1 MVTVEYL
8 RELIGRRIL
17 VLDGAMGSL
26 LQKELRKRTKAGIS
40 LRSAQGGCNGM
51 RPDMHSLALAAE
63 DYGLSQGNLDA
74 LNILNPDIVEQVHTS
89 YLQAGADIIETNT
102 FNSSSISQQSY
113 FLTGSSGAFSS
124 IDDYVYELNFKGAQA
139 AVKAISLF
147 HSDSSSNFR
156 HLVAGAVGPT
166 GKMLSLGLDAENPH
180 IREMYFD
187 TLANAYRTQ
196 VRGLVDGGADLIV
209 VETIFDPINAKC
221 ALYAIRQ
228 VEREKGIRIPV
239 IVSATANDK
248 AGHLLSGQSLE
259 AFFVSIRNY
268 ISSGNVVSF
277 GLNCSFGTEAIGSIL
292 GNFAN
297 GALSGSSIPVAL
309 HIYPNAGLPDELGN
323 YDETPEFTAS
333 RIAGLARNG
342 LLNIVG
348 GCCGTTPEHIHA
360 IADAVKDAK
369 PRKVRW
375 TPLRDGVHE
384 NCSLQEATLESN
396 DIDDLWLSGLSPLL
410 VNRQKNNFINIGERT
425 NVSGSSKFAGLI
437 KERNFE
443 ATAAIARKQIEDG
456 ATIIDINVDDPM
468 SDSVRTMGD
477 FVRYMSADPAIA
489 KVPFMFDSS
498 HWDVLVEGLKN
509 CCGRCVVNSISLK
522 EGEEEFLRKART
534 AFDLGAAVI
543 VMAFDEKGQAVSY
556 EHKIE
561 ICSRAYELL
570 VNRLGFA
577 PCDIIFDVNI
587 LTIGTGMQEHANY
600 AADFIKAVKWIKEN
614 LPGCKTSGGV
624 SNLSFAF
631 RGNNTIRSA
640 MHCAFLYHAINA
652 GLDMAIVNP
661 SMLQIYENIDARML
675 SLIEDLIFNRSEDAT
690 SALVAFAQEVKE
702 KELAAKN
709 GAVSKEED
717 KSYVQSN
724 ENVSQK
730 IVNALISGSSVR
742 INVLMDQAVSEF
754 ASPMEIIQGPLM
766 DGMDKVG
773 SLFNQ
778 GKMFLPQVV
787 KSAKVMRDAVQVL
800 QPYISASGALDSER
814 GSRNGKVLIAT
825 VKGDVHDIGKNI
837 VSIVLSC
844 NALDV
849 IDLGVMV
856 EPDAI
861 VERAV
866 AEKVNVICLSG
877 LITPSLEQMEMV
889 VKMLQENVERISK
902 ACGRAV
908 PVLVG
913 GATTSAV
920 HTAMKLDTLYEGGV
934 FYNSDASSAAAMA
947 KRIVLNPDYIL
958 ELREAQRRIRENFE
972 RKNRAGGPKHS
983 LGNANDISSLYHLDF
998 AQLMEKAPAS
1008 ETLRNHCSLAGT
1020 LEKNISLAK
1029 LQNHIDWAE
1038 LLHFWGFKG
1047 TLEQMLSSEKGKE
1060 ANELLAQAKAELERC
1075 IFDGSIQ
1082 VDLMLDFFTGR
1093 QLDEKSGVA
1102 STRYLPEVP
1111 ADKSVGFMVATAYD
1125 KSVSDNTDHKS
1136 FEHLLRASLCARLV
1150 EAAAVA
1156 ATIELEKTGNYKW
1169 LRVAVG
1175 YPMIPDHNVKRDIFS
1190 MLDAPAN
1197 LPVRLTSTAAIIP
1210 DTSICAVMVPV
1221 K

>member
-1 MVTVEYL
+1 MVSVEYL

-89 YLQAGADIIETNT
+89 YLQAGADILETNT
-102 FNSSSISQQSY
+102 FNSNSISQQSY
-113 FLTGSSGAFSS
+113 FLTGSSGSFSS
-124 IDDYVYELNFKGAQA
+124 IEDYVYELNFKGAQA
-139 AVKAISLF
+139 ALKAISLF
-147 HSDSSSNFR
+147 HSDGSSNFR
-156 HLVAGAVGPT
+156 PLVAGAVGPT

-180 IREMYFD
+180 KREMYFD

-196 VRGLVDGGADLIV
+196 VMGLVDGGADLIV

-277 GLNCSFGTEAIGSIL
+277 GLNCSFGTEAMGSIL

-348 GCCGTTPEHIHA
+348 GCCGTTPEHIRA
-360 IADAVKDAK
+360 IADAVKDAR
-369 PRKVRW
+369 PREVHW
-375 TPLRDGVHE
+375 QTRD
-384 NCSLQEATLESN
+384 N
-396 DIDDLWLSGLSPLL
+396 IDDLWLSGLSPLL

-443 ATAAIARKQIEDG
+443 AAAAIARKQIEDG

-468 SDSVRTMGD
+468 SDSVQTMGD

-498 HWDVLVEGLKN
+498 HWNVLVEGLKN

-561 ICSRAYELL
+561 ICGRAYELL
-570 VNRLGFA
+570 VDRLGFA
-577 PCDIIFDVNI
+577 PSDIIFDVNI

-600 AADFIKAVKWIKEN
+600 AADFIKAVKWIKGN

-661 SMLQIYENIDARML
+661 SMLQIYENIDAGML
-675 SLIEDLIFNRSEDAT
+675 SLIEDLIFNRREDAT

-702 KELAAKN
+702 KELAAKS
-709 GAVSKEED
+709 GAAGKEED
-717 KSYVQSN
+717 KLDAQSN
-724 ENVSQK
+724 GTVSQK
-730 IVNALISGSSVR
+730 IVNALISGSSAR
-742 INVLMDQAVSEF
+742 ISVLMEQAVAEYS
-754 ASPMEIIQGPLM
+754 SPMAIIQGPLM

-800 QPYISASGALDSER
+800 QPYISVSGASDSEG

-856 EPDAI
+856 EPDVI
-861 VERAV
+861 VEKAV
-866 AEKVNVICLSG
+866 AEKADVICLSG
-877 LITPSLEQMEMV
+877 LITPSLEQMEIV
-889 VKMLQENVERISK
+889 TRMLQDNIQRIRQ

-947 KRIVLNPDYIL
+947 KRIVLNPDYVS
-958 ELREAQRRIRENFE
+958 ELRESQRRIRENFE
-972 RKNRAGGPKHS
+972 RKKRAGEPVHPVSDSK
-983 LGNANDISSLYHLDF
+983 DISSLYHLDF
-998 AQLMEKAPAS
+998 AQLMEKAPS
-1008 ETLRNHCSLAGT
+1008 SGTLRNHCSLTGA
-1020 LEKNISLAK
+1020 LEKNISLAG

-1047 TLEQMLSSEKGKE
+1047 TLEQMLSSEKSKE
-1060 ANELLAQAKAELERC
+1060 ANELLEQARAELERC
-1075 IFDGSIQ
+1075 SSDGSIQ
-1082 VDLMLDFFTGR
+1082 VDLMLDFFSGK
-1093 QLDEKSGVA
+1093 QIDEKSGAESV
-1102 STRYLPEVP
+1102 RYMPEVP

-1125 KSVSDNTDHKS
+1125 KSVSDTTDHRS

-1156 ATIELEKTGNYKW
+1156 ATVKLEQDCGFKW

-1190 MLDAPAN
+1190 ILNAPAN

>member
-1 MVTVEYL
+1 MVSVEYL

-89 YLQAGADIIETNT
+89 YLRAGADIIETNT
-102 FNSSSISQQSY
+102 FNSNSISQQSY
-113 FLTGSSGAFSS
+113 FLTGASGSFSS
-124 IDDYVYELNFKGAQA
+124 IEDYVYELNFKGAQA

-156 HLVAGAVGPT
+156 PLVAGAVGPT

-180 IREMYFD
+180 KREMYFD

-277 GLNCSFGTEAIGSIL
+277 GLNCSFGTEAMGSIL

-348 GCCGTTPEHIHA
+348 GCCGTTPEHIRA

-375 TPLRDGVHE
+375 MPLRDGVHE
-384 NCSLQEATLESN
+384 NCSLQEAVPES
-396 DIDDLWLSGLSPLL
+396 DISSGKEQSSDINDLWLSGLSPLL

-443 ATAAIARKQIEDG
+443 AAAAIARKQIEDG

-468 SDSVRTMGD
+468 SDSVQTMGD
-477 FVRYMSADPAIA
+477 FVRYMSADPVIA

-498 HWDVLVEGLKN
+498 HWNVLVEGLKN

-522 EGEEEFLRKART
+522 EGEGEFLRKART

-543 VMAFDEKGQAVSY
+543 VMAFDEKGQAVNY
-556 EHKIE
+556 ERKIE
-561 ICSRAYELL
+561 ICSRAYRLL

-577 PCDIIFDVNI
+577 PSDIIFDVNI

-600 AADFIKAVKWIKEN
+600 AADFIKAVKWIKGN

-661 SMLQIYENIDARML
+661 SMLQIYENIDAAML
-675 SLIEDLIFNRSEDAT
+675 SLIEDLIFNRREDAT

-702 KELAAKN
+702 KELAAKS
-709 GAVSKEED
+709 GAAGKEED
-717 KSYVQSN
+717 KLDAQSN
-724 ENVSQK
+724 ETVSQK
-730 IVNALISGSSVR
+730 IVNALISGSSAR
-742 INVLMDQAVSEF
+742 ISVLMEQAVAEYS
-754 ASPMEIIQGPLM
+754 SPMTIIQGPLM

-787 KSAKVMRDAVQVL
+787 KSAKVMRDAVQLL
-800 QPYISASGALDSER
+800 QPYISVSGASDSER

-866 AEKVNVICLSG
+866 AEKADVICLSG
-877 LITPSLEQMEMV
+877 LITPSLEQMEIV
-889 VKMLQENVERISK
+889 ARMLHDNISRIKQVCGK
-902 ACGRAV
+902 AI

-920 HTAMKLDTLYEGGV
+920 HTAMKLDTVYEGGV

-947 KRIVLNPDYIL
+947 RRIMLNPDYVS
-958 ELREAQRRIRENFE
+958 ELRESQRRTRENFE
-972 RKNRAGGPKHS
+972 RKNRAGEPKHS
-983 LGNANDISSLYHLDF
+983 F
-998 AQLMEKAPAS
+998 AQLMEKAPS
-1008 ETLRNHCSLAGT
+1008 SGTLRNHCSLTGA
-1020 LEKNISLAK
+1020 LEKNISLAG

-1060 ANELLAQAKAELERC
+1060 ANELLAQARAELERC
-1075 IFDGSIQ
+1075 TSDGSIQ
-1082 VDLMLDFFTGR
+1082 VDLMLDFFSGK
-1093 QLDEKSGVA
+1093 QIDEKSGAESV
-1102 STRYLPEVP
+1102 RYMPEVP

-1136 FEHLLRASLCARLV
+1136 FEYLLRASLCARLV

-1156 ATIELEKTGNYKW
+1156 ATVKLEQDCEFKW

-1190 MLDAPAN
+1190 ILNAPAN

-1221 K
+1221 QA

>member
-1 MVTVEYL
+1 MVSVEYL

-74 LNILNPDIVEQVHTS
+74 LNILNPAIVEQVHTS
-89 YLQAGADIIETNT
+89 YLRAGADIIETNT
-102 FNSSSISQQSY
+102 FNSNSISQQSY
-113 FLTGSSGAFSS
+113 FLTGSSGSFSS
-124 IDDYVYELNFKGAQA
+124 IEDYVYELNFKGAQA

-147 HSDSSSNFR
+147 HSDSSSNFKP
-156 HLVAGAVGPT
+156 LVAGAVGPT

-180 IREMYFD
+180 KREMYFD

-228 VEREKGIRIPV
+228 VESEKGIRIPV

-277 GLNCSFGTEAIGSIL
+277 GLNCSFGTEAMGSIL

-360 IADAVKDAK
+360 IADAVKDAR
-369 PRKVRW
+369 PREVHW
-375 TPLRDGVHE
+375 QTRD
-384 NCSLQEATLESN
+384 N
-396 DIDDLWLSGLSPLL
+396 IDDLWLSGLSPLL

-443 ATAAIARKQIEDG
+443 AAAAIARKQIEDG

-468 SDSVRTMGD
+468 SDSVQTMGD

-561 ICSRAYELL
+561 ICGRAYKLL
-570 VNRLGFA
+570 VGRLGFA
-577 PCDIIFDVNI
+577 PSDIIFDVNI

-600 AADFIKAVKWIKEN
+600 AADFIKAVKWIKGN

-661 SMLQIYENIDARML
+661 SMLQIYENIDAGML
-675 SLIEDLIFNRSEDAT
+675 SLIEDLIFNRREDAT

-702 KELAAKN
+702 KELAAKS
-709 GAVSKEED
+709 GAAGKEED
-717 KSYVQSN
+717 KLDAPSN
-724 ENVSQK
+724 ETVSQK
-730 IVNALISGSSVR
+730 IVNALISGSSAR
-742 INVLMDQAVSEF
+742 ISVLMEQAVAEYS
-754 ASPMEIIQGPLM
+754 SPMAIIQGPLM

-787 KSAKVMRDAVQVL
+787 KSAKVMRDAVQLL
-800 QPYISASGALDSER
+800 QPYISVSGASES
-814 GSRNGKVLIAT
+814 GNSGMNGKVLIAT

-866 AEKVNVICLSG
+866 AEKADVICLSG
-877 LITPSLEQMEMV
+877 LITPSLEQMEIV
-889 VKMLQENVERISK
+889 ARMLQDNISRIK
-902 ACGRAV
+902 QVCGRAV

-947 KRIVLNPDYIL
+947 RRIVLNPDYVS
-958 ELREAQRRIRENFE
+958 ELRESQHRIRENFE
-972 RKNRAGGPKHS
+972 RKNHAGEPKHS
-983 LGNANDISSLYHLDF
+983 F
-998 AQLMEKAPAS
+998 AQLMEKAPS
-1008 ETLRNHCSLAGT
+1008 SRILRNHCSLTGA
-1020 LEKNISLAK
+1020 LEKNISLAG

-1060 ANELLAQAKAELERC
+1060 ANELLEQAKAELERC
-1075 IFDGSIQ
+1075 SSDGSIQ
-1082 VDLMLDFFTGR
+1082 VDLMLDFFSGK
-1093 QLDEKSGVA
+1093 QIDEKSGAESV
-1102 STRYLPEVP
+1102 RYMPEVP

-1125 KSVSDNTDHKS
+1125 KSVSDTTDHRS

-1156 ATIELEKTGNYKW
+1156 ATVKLEQDCGFKW

-1190 MLDAPAN
+1190 ILNAPDN

-1221 K
+1221 QA